1 MQYISTRGKAAQT
14 VASSAILQGLAPDG
28 GLYCPDNFPALSSD
42 KLINVAKM
50 PYAQR
55 SAEILGLFLPDF
67 TSEELQNAA
76 EIAYANFPIP
86 VTALDDKISI
96 LELWHGP
103 TCAFKDIALQIL
115 PNLMSLSAKKHADNR
130 TFHILVATSGDTGK
144 AALEGF
150 RDRDGFSVLVFYPK
164 DGVSNTQ
171 KLQMSTQLGDNV
183 CVCAING
190 NFDDAQTGVK
200 NIFSDKEVAETL
212 AKNNIVLSSAN
223 SINLG
228 RLLPQVAYYVSAY
241 CDMVTNGK
249 LSVGQKL
256 DITVPTGN
264 FGNILAAYY
273 AKSIGLPLGRL
284 VCASNSNNVLTDFLS
299 TGVYDCRRKL
309 HLTTSPSMDILVS
322 SNFERAL
329 FHLSNDDAELVSD
342 LMQKLDTDGIYT
354 APPALKQAF
363 DNVFTG
369 GWCGEE
375 KAAEIV
381 KTAWNENKVLLDPH
395 TAVAVAVAREN
406 LTDNPM
412 LVVSTA
418 SAYKFT
424 EAVCPALNI
433 KGDTV
438 EALETYTG
446 QTAPEPLKNL
456 GSKAVRFTD
465 TAERTEMKEWMLK
478 QLLG

>member
-1 MQYISTRGKAAQT
+1 MQYISTRGKAAPT
-14 VASSAILQGLAPDG
+14 SASAAILQGLAPDG
-28 GLYCPDNFPALSSD
+28 GLYCPDNFPTLSLD
-42 KLINVAKM
+42 KLNSFANM
-50 PYAQR
+50 PYARR
-55 SAEILGLFLPDF
+55 SAEILGMFLPDF
-67 TSEELQNAA
+67 TPQELQNAA
-76 EIAYANFPIP
+76 EVAYANFPVP
-86 VTALDDKISI
+86 VTDLDGKISL

-115 PNLMSLSAKKHADNR
+115 PNLMSLSAKKQSDNR
-130 TFHILVATSGDTGK
+130 KFHILVATSGDTGK

-171 KLQMSTQLGDNV
+171 KLQMTTQSGNNV

-200 NIFSDKEVAETL
+200 NIFSDKNVAEKL
-212 AKNNIVLSSAN
+212 AGNNIVLSSAN

-241 CDMVTNGK
+241 CDMVASGK
-249 LSVGQKL
+249 FSVGHKL

-284 VCASNSNNVLTDFLS
+284 ICASNSNNVLADFLS
-299 TGVYDCRRKL
+299 TGVYDRRRKL

-329 FHLSNDDAELVSD
+329 FHLSNGDAELVSD
-342 LMQKLDTDGIYT
+342 LMQKLSTDGIYT
-354 APPALKQAF
+354 APPVLKQAF

-369 GWCGEE
+369 GWCDEE
-375 KAAEIV
+375 KAAEII
-381 KTAWNENKVLLDPH
+381 KSAWNENNVLLDPH

-406 LTDNPM
+406 LTENPM

-424 EAVCPALNI
+424 EAVCSALSIDGDNI
-433 KGDTV
+433 
-438 EALETYTG
+438 EALEAYTG

-456 GSKAVRFTD
+456 DSKAVRFNG
-465 TAERTEMKEWMLK
+465 TAEKTEMKEWMLN
-478 QLLG
+478 QLIG